1 MVETA
6 YSLANRLHC
15 DWLVMEWRGRG
26 RNRFLFLSPL
36 GWLLNHLPCKLALF
50 KDEGVRYFRHILVDA
65 EPGPDDSLV
74 VSTADHLAE
83 LEEAELTF
91 VRHVPSDAPEMVV
104 QGQADYIDQL
114 RDLCASPTHSLIV
127 RGGQREEA
135 VGDVAALYDLLITS
149 APHGAGSFWDVFRP
163 SRKDLLK
170 ERAACSVLSLKNPRV
185 LSHGA
190 HDGSVTGAFQRDGY
204 LDPAEYVD
212 IACLGAR
219 VDLGRKEAL
228 FQHFA
233 EAFSKSV
240 PGVSPEDIAAKLW
253 ERERAQ
259 NTSVG
264 DGVALPHA
272 TIPRAAKARIG
283 VFTTAEPVDWQ
294 GPDGVPVDV
303 FFVTLGPPSERQ
315 THLLLLSTI
324 ATLVLKSSLLDRL
337 RAAQTED
344 ELLQAIKD
352 SAAALRS

>member
-1 MVETA
+1 M
-6 YSLANRLHC
+6 
-15 DWLVMEWRGRG
+15 
-26 RNRFLFLSPL
+26 LFRS
-36 GWLLNHLPCKLALF
+36 
-50 KDEGVRYFRHILVDA
+50 
-65 EPGPDDSLV
+65 
-74 VSTADHLAE
+74 
-83 LEEAELTF
+83 
-91 VRHVPSDAPEMVV
+91 
-104 QGQADYIDQL
+104 
-114 RDLCASPTHSLIV
+114 
-127 RGGQREEA
+127 
-135 VGDVAALYDLLITS
+135 
-149 APHGAGSFWDVFRP
+149 
-163 SRKDLLK
+163 
-170 ERAACSVLSLKNPRV
+170 
-185 LSHGA
+185 
-190 HDGSVTGAFQRDGY
+190 
-204 LDPAEYVD
+204 
-212 IACLGAR
+212 
-219 VDLGRKEAL
+219 RKEAL